1 MEFECFLKEMRG
13 LAFAASCACSFIVV
27 HELISER
34 RMSDVVDDDL
44 CSFFRG
50 QAANISDALFGN
62 EYMGIMFGVVNMGAH
77 RNNCGDLAALCGAVA
92 EEAGQECVTSKVA
105 GTADTVHHSCTGY
118 VSGVDVTEYIGFQS
132 RIDGHQ
138 TETAGYFR
146 IVGDFLRAKQ
156 NLIFEEIQVRVD
168 VADHFVADRQ

>member
-1 MEFECFLKEMRG
+1 MMQRARWIGDLPRNAIFRDDDFDGVFAVIQVGNHRYECAD
-13 LAFAASCACSFIVV
+13 LAF
-27 HELISER
+27 LR
-34 RMSDVVDDDL
+34 RRRSRED
-44 CSFFRG
+44 G
-50 QAANISDALFGN
+50 QHGRTG
-62 EYMGIMFGVVNMGAH
+62 E
-77 RNNCGDLAALCGAVA
+77 
-92 EEAGQECVTSKVA
+92 VA

-138 TETAGYFR
+138 AETAGYFR

>member
-1 MEFECFLKEMRG
+1 MDNMAERVKSPEPPIP
-13 LAFAASCACSFIVV
+13 FIILVP
-27 HELISER
+27 
-34 RMSDVVDDDL
+34 D
-44 CSFFRG
+44 
-50 QAANISDALFGN
+50 
-62 EYMGIMFGVVNMGAH
+62 
-77 RNNCGDLAALCGAVA
+77 
-92 EEAGQECVTSKVA
+92 
-105 GTADTVHHSCTGY
+105 Y

-138 TETAGYFR
+138 AETAGYFR

>member
-1 MEFECFLKEMRG
+1 MD
-13 LAFAASCACSFIVV
+13 A
-27 HELISER
+27 
-34 RMSDVVDDDL
+34 VVDDATCTLDRR
-44 CSFFRG
+44 FAAQVGNAIFRDDDFDG
-50 QAANISDALFGN
+50 VFAVIQVGN
-62 EYMGIMFGVVNMGAH
+62 H
-77 RNNCGDLAALCGAVA
+77 RYECADLAFLRRRRSR
-92 EEAGQECVTSKVA
+92 EDGQHGRTGEVA

-138 TETAGYFR
+138 AETAGYFR